1 MGTIGVIDIN
11 PTRVLS
17 CSRPF
22 RVHGRTS
29 LRGDLGEEEEEKE
42 TKRRIARRNKERRRE
57 RERKKKEKGKMR
69 KRGAGKRF
77 FIALN
82 VRSINF
88 CNLTL

>member
-29 LRGDLGEEEEEKE
+29 LRGDLGEEEEEE

-57 RERKKKEKGKMR
+57 REEKERKGKNEK
-69 KRGAGKRF
+69 KRSGE
-77 FIALN
+77 ALFYRTERQ
-82 VRSINF
+82 VD
-88 CNLTL
+88 

>member
-22 RVHGRTS
+22 RVHGWTS

-57 RERKKKEKGKMR
+57 REEKERKGKNEK
-69 KRGAGKRF
+69 KRSGE
-77 FIALN
+77 ALFYRAERQ
-82 VRSINF
+82 VD
-88 CNLTL
+88 

>member
-29 LRGDLGEEEEEKE
+29 LRGDLGEEEEEE
-42 TKRRIARRNKERRRE
+42 ERGGGMVGGSEKRRELCVGEGGVGQRKEICKYNCVGGLIKSE
-57 RERKKKEKGKMR
+57 
-69 KRGAGKRF
+69 
-77 FIALN
+77 
-82 VRSINF
+82 
-88 CNLTL
+88 

>member
-29 LRGDLGEEEEEKE
+29 LRGDLGEEEEEE
-42 TKRRIARRNKERRRE
+42 EEERGTRRKRE
-57 RERKKKEKGKMR
+57 RERKGKKEK
-69 KRGAGKRF
+69 KRRE
-77 FIALN
+77 ALFYRTERQ
-82 VRSINF
+82 VD
-88 CNLTL
+88 

>member
-42 TKRRIARRNKERRRE
+42 SEEEKDSAKKQREKERE
-57 RERKKKEKGKMR
+57 REEKERKGKNEK
-69 KRGAGKRF
+69 KRSGE
-77 FIALN
+77 ALFYRAERQ
-82 VRSINF
+82 VD
-88 CNLTL
+88 

>member
-57 RERKKKEKGKMR
+57 REEKERKGKNEK
-69 KRGAGKRF
+69 KRSGE
-77 FIALN
+77 ALFYRTERQ
-82 VRSINF
+82 VD
-88 CNLTL
+88 